1 MNFLENL
8 SKNRTALHSPSRII
22 SLVPSQTELLH
33 HLGLNEQV
41 IGITKFC
48 IHPHQWFKTKTRI
61 GGTKTLNIEK
71 IKALQPDLI
80 LANKEEN
87 VREQVEELAN
97 HFPVWVSDVNTFED
111 AFNMIKTVGELTAKQ
126 LEAQTLVADIQ
137 QAFAQISNI
146 QFLISNTAYLIWKD
160 PYMTVGGDT
169 FINDILAKAGF
180 QNVFATKQRYPIITV
195 EDLQAANC
203 EVLLLS
209 SEPYPFKQKHIDE
222 LQSHLPNTKI
232 LLADGEIFSW
242 YGSRLLKAPLY
253 FQSLHERLRL

>member
-1 MNFLENL
+1 MSIFNNFLNISF
-8 SKNRTALHSPSRII
+8 SKPPSRII

-48 IHPHQWFKTKTRI
+48 IHPHQWFKTKNRI

-87 VREQVEELAN
+87 VKGQVEELARD
-97 HFPVWVSDVNTFED
+97 FPVWVSDVNTLD
-111 AFNMIKTVGELTAKQ
+111 NALNMIATVGQLTAKQ
-126 LEAQTLVADIQ
+126 PESQTLVENIQ
-137 QAFAQISNI
+137 TAFAQLQTPNTKL
-146 QFLISNTAYLIWKD
+146 QTAYLIWEE

-169 FINDILAKAGF
+169 FIHDMLNKAGF
-180 QNVFATKQRYPIITV
+180 RNVFAAKQRYPIITV
-195 EDLQAANC
+195 EELQAAHC
-203 EVLLLS
+203 ELLLLS
-209 SEPYPFKQKHIDE
+209 SEPYPFKQKHIND

-232 LLADGEIFSW
+232 LLVDGEIFSW
-242 YGSRLLKAPLY
+242 YGSRLLEAPAY
-253 FQSLHERLRL
+253 FKCLHEQLSRL